1 MASQFALMKGDRS
14 NARCHYLI
22 PEDQYIMACFI
33 SCQRLLKCP
42 VQTAL
47 TTFCSTLLL
56 IGSLLSGQAVAQSSQ
71 IDSLKAL
78 LAAHPQA
85 DTGRVNRLNALSQA
99 VQNSDPAFQLR
110 LAQEALTLARRLK
123 FGAGQA
129 QAYLHLSLYSMTESQ
144 YKQAAAYAQQ
154 ARQLYRQLGDQLG
167 QVNCLNRLA
176 YIATD
181 QGNYAQSIGYIQQAL
196 LLVEP
201 IPDKSLKGY
210 INFLLAQNY
219 TMISDFAKAYS
230 YATTGLQLAQEAND
244 LNERCRGLTIL
255 GIVSSKQGRFA
266 SARQYYAQMLPLL
279 DKLDRPLDRA
289 STEGNIA
296 EVCVRLGQY
305 ADAFRYGRRVL
316 AYCRQINAT
325 SYLPWIEEIL
335 AEAHLRTGRADSAIV
350 YASQSLRAADAGGM
364 KDVSMNATQ
373 VLAEAH
379 ARQGNYPAA
388 FRYQSRYMSLKDS
401 LRGEETIR
409 QTASLQYK
417 FDLDKK
423 QSQIALLTKNQQI
436 EQERSQ
442 YQRRLLYAAA
452 IGVLL
457 LVALAVVLFRNVR
470 VKQRVNELISQQKEL
485 MENQLTEEIFLQRQQ
500 LLETQ
505 LKAQQEEL
513 RATQA
518 QLRLQQEKERI
529 ARDLHDHVGAQL
541 SVIASSLDHVR
552 MSGPLTGSATHLEA
566 IGNHARDAI
575 GSLRETIWAIN
586 REHIPLGEFA
596 IQLQQY
602 LNRQRQLL
610 PECQVS
616 LRTHFTDAAQVLSSE
631 QALNLFRIV
640 QEAVGNAMRHAH
652 ASTIGVTI
660 STDNTNTLQV
670 TIADDGL
677 GFDVHAE
684 HPGHYGLLNMRLRA
698 ERLGNALEVD
708 SQIGQGTTLS
718 LAMSLQPATVNTTT
732 V

>member
-1 MASQFALMKGDRS
+1 LRFYTMTCLVTT
-14 NARCHYLI
+14 
-22 PEDQYIMACFI
+22 
-33 SCQRLLKCP
+33 CQHWLERPIQAKLVK
-42 VQTAL
+42 
-47 TTFCSTLLL
+47 FCGGLLL
-56 IGSLLSGQAVAQSSQ
+56 VGSLLSGRVVAQSPQ

-78 LAAHPQA
+78 LTAHPQA

-99 VQNSDPAFQLR
+99 VRNSDPALQLQM
-110 LAQEALTLARRLK
+110 AQEALTLARRLK

-129 QAYLHLSLYSMTESQ
+129 QAYLHLSQYAMTASQ
-144 YKQAAAYAQQ
+144 YKQAASYAQQ
-154 ARQLYRQLGDQLG
+154 ARQLYRRLGDGLG
-167 QVNCLNRLA
+167 QVNCLNRLSS
-176 YIATD
+176 IATD
-181 QGNYAQSIGYIQQAL
+181 QGDYAQSIAYIQQSL
-196 LLVEP
+196 VLVEP

-219 TMISDFAKAYS
+219 TMLADYAKARS
-230 YATTGLQLAQEAND
+230 YATAGLQLAQEAND
-244 LNERCRGLTIL
+244 LNERCRGLSIL
-255 GIVSSKQGRFA
+255 GIINYKQGNLVA
-266 SARQYYAQMLPLL
+266 ARRYYEQTLPLL
-279 DKLDRPLDRA
+279 DKLGRPLDRA

-296 EVCVRLGQY
+296 GVCVYTGQY
-305 ADAFRYGRRVL
+305 TDAFRYSRRAL
-316 AYCRQINAT
+316 AYVRSINAT

-335 AEAHLRTGRADSAIV
+335 AEAHLRTGRVDSAIV

-364 KDVSMNATQ
+364 RDESMNAAE
-373 VLAEAH
+373 VLAEAY
-379 ARQGNYPAA
+379 ARQGNYAAA
-388 FRYQSRYMSLKDS
+388 FKYQSRYMSLKDS

-442 YQRRLLYAAA
+442 YQRRLLYAS
-452 IGVLL
+452 GVGALL
-457 LVALAVVLFRNVR
+457 LVALAVMLFRNVR
-470 VKQRVNELISQQKEL
+470 VKQRVNELLSQQKEL
-485 MENQLTEEIFLQRQQ
+485 MENQLTEEIFMQRQQ

-513 RATQA
+513 RATQS

-552 MSGPLTGSATHLEA
+552 MNGQLNGSATHLEA

-610 PECQVS
+610 PDGQVS
-616 LRTHFTDAAQVLSSE
+616 LRTHFTDATQVLSSE
-631 QALNLFRIV
+631 QALNLFRIA
-640 QEAVGNAMRHAH
+640 QEAVGNAMRHAR
-652 ASTIGVTI
+652 ADTIQVTI
-660 STDNTNTLQV
+660 STDDTNTLQLV
-670 TIADDGL
+670 VMDDGA
-677 GFDVHAE
+677 GFDVSAE
-684 HPGHYGLLNMRLRA
+684 HPGHYGLLNMQLRA
-698 ERLGNALEVD
+698 ERLGSKWDIISET
-708 SQIGQGTTLS
+708 GRGTTLS
-718 LAMSLQPATVNTTT
+718 LVMPRQPILVTTT

>member
-1 MASQFALMKGDRS
+1 MPHFFHSRFLPHTGQTTLVSYGWVWLLAAWLPVAGAL
-14 NARCHYLI
+14 
-22 PEDQYIMACFI
+22 
-33 SCQRLLKCP
+33 
-42 VQTAL
+42 
-47 TTFCSTLLL
+47 
-56 IGSLLSGQAVAQSSQ
+56 AQSPQ
-71 IDSLKAL
+71 IDSLKAR

-99 VQNSDPAFQLR
+99 VRNSDPALQLQT
-110 LAQEALTLARRLK
+110 AQEALTLAKRLK

-129 QAYLHLSLYSMTESQ
+129 QAYLHLSLYAMTTSQ
-144 YKQAAAYAQQ
+144 YKQAATYAQQ
-154 ARQLYRQLGDQLG
+154 ARQLYRQLSDRLG
-167 QVNCLNRLA
+167 QVNCLNRLS

-181 QGNYAQSIGYIQQAL
+181 QGNYPQSIGYVQQAL
-196 LLVEP
+196 LLAEP
-201 IPDKSLKGY
+201 LPDKSLKGY

-219 TMISDFAKAYS
+219 TMLNDYTKAYS
-230 YATTGLQLAQEAND
+230 YATTGLKLVEDAND
-244 LNERCRGLTIL
+244 VNERCRGLTIL
-255 GIVSSKQGRFA
+255 GIVSSKQGRLA
-266 SARQYYAQMLPLL
+266 AARRYYEQTLPLL
-279 DKLDRPLDRA
+279 DKQGRPLDRA
-289 STEGNIA
+289 SNEGNIA

-305 ADAFRYGRRVL
+305 ADAFHYGRRVL
-316 AYCRQINAT
+316 AYVRSINAT

-335 AEAHLRTGRADSAIV
+335 AEAHLRTGRVDSAIV

-401 LRGEETIR
+401 LRGEETVR
-409 QTASLQYK
+409 QTAALQYQ

-423 QSQIALLTKNQQI
+423 QSQIALLTKNQEI
-436 EQERSQ
+436 EQQESL
-442 YQRRLLYAAA
+442 YQRRLLYAS
-452 IGVLL
+452 GVGALL
-457 LVALAVVLFRNVR
+457 LVALAMMLFRNVR
-470 VKQRVNELISQQKEL
+470 VKQRVNELLSQQKEL
-485 MENQLTEEIFLQRQQ
+485 MENQLTE

-513 RATQA
+513 RATQS

-552 MSGPLTGSATHLEA
+552 MNGQLNGSATHLEA

-610 PECQVS
+610 PDGQVS
-616 LRTHFTDAAQVLSSE
+616 LRTHFTDATQVLSSE
-631 QALNLFRIV
+631 QALNLFRI
-640 QEAVGNAMRHAH
+640 A
-652 ASTIGVTI
+652 
-660 STDNTNTLQV
+660 
-670 TIADDGL
+670 
-677 GFDVHAE
+677 
-684 HPGHYGLLNMRLRA
+684 
-698 ERLGNALEVD
+698 
-708 SQIGQGTTLS
+708 
-718 LAMSLQPATVNTTT
+718 
-732 V
+732 